1 MCGFWENMP
10 SFSSW
15 SFRPRLLSSSQLALA
30 CALAFSVL
38 SDRAQAA
45 AIDVAVNP
53 ATAETCVA
61 VFSVMAYA
69 YADDDLK
76 ERQLEEKKVLARA
89 DIVPQQSVVSAQP
102 QASEIQTADIQSPE
116 TPAPQEQSSE
126 DRIQHIMD
134 VLTEMMLDEPTKAQG
149 IASECFRKYPPEIEL
164 N

>member
-1 MCGFWENMP
+1 M
-10 SFSSW
+10 SSVSSW
-15 SFRPRLLSSSQLALA
+15 PFRPRLLSLSPLALA
-30 CALAFSVL
+30 CVFAFSLPSALAE
-38 SDRAQAA
+38 AA
-45 AIDVAVNP
+45 ATDISINP

-76 ERQLEEKKVLARA
+76 ERQLEEKKELARA
-89 DIVPQQSVVSAQP
+89 DIRPQENVVSAQA
-102 QASEIQTADIQSPE
+102 QASEIQATDIPSPE
-116 TPAPQEQSSE
+116 VVAPQAQSSE

-149 IASECFRKYPPEIEL
+149 IAGECFRKYPPEIEL